1 MLGDRAMLD
10 DYLAGIKPYAR
21 IALKVEGRPE
31 ADWKDRRELAAF
43 LLTYKLRPIPKLTAK
58 RVQHGGAYLEGGLTI
73 SRNILKDSEGKV
85 YWSPTECDKL
95 KNWYIREK
103 YWGIPKW
110 HDFIGRRIR
119 ERPVLTAASGQVRQ
133 FFGRPDDILTKA
145 VAFEPQANTTY
156 ATNLAA
162 WRLWSDNENRISST
176 ESHQLPINDGARF
189 MSNTPGESK
198 RGNDGG
204 NNYSPKYRLR
214 IEPLHQVHDALI
226 GQFKKTDTA
235 WAVGKIQSYFNNT
248 LVIANQQITIP
259 FDGEYGPSWGN
270 LKEGKI

>member
-1 MLGDRAMLD
+1 MLGDRAMFD

-43 LLTYKLRPIPKLTAK
+43 LSTYKLRPIPKLTAK
-58 RVQHGGAYLEGGLTI
+58 KVQHGGAYLEGGLTI

-95 KNWYIREK
+95 KNWYTREK

-156 ATNLAA
+156 AINFAA
-162 WRLWSDNENRISST
+162 WRLWSDNENRSNKSFYSGDMDRRLQT
-176 ESHQLPINDGARF
+176 HRLLEAMPDGR
-189 MSNTPGESK
+189 PPLYLK
-198 RGNDGG
+198 VQ
-204 NNYSPKYRLR
+204 
-214 IEPLHQVHDALI
+214 PLHQVHDALI
-226 GQFKKTDTA
+226 GQFRKEDTT
-235 WAVGKIQSYFNNT
+235 WAVAKIKEWFNNQLT
-248 LVIANQQITIP
+248 IANQQITIS

-270 LKEGKI
+270 LNEGKI